1 MFDRLKDV
9 VGWYNRGIAYARILV
24 TDLYPPFHLAQCAA
38 TLAHTAITKRWPMAG
53 RQWPMSWVPASTRPL
68 S

>member
-24 TDLYPPFHLAQCAA
+24 TDS
-38 TLAHTAITKRWPMAG
+38 IR
-53 RQWPMSWVPASTRPL
+53 RSTSSSAPRR
-68 S
+68 